1 MSSLQLVALTCFI
14 YTLIIVIGLGF
25 WATRKKPD
33 AGKCGCFHRLAVT
46 ERLYAKAFE
55 NKPEIQHLLGCFSG
69 DAIKSGGPMM
79 NLLSAQ
85 HHINMS
91 TQRIVM
97 EAIDSVVSQAKS
109 EKKSP
114 IPAENS
120 TFTPR
125 SEAES

>member
-1 MSSLQLVALTCFI
+1 MTPLQLVALTIFI
-14 YTLIIVIGLGF
+14 YTLAVVIGLGF

-33 AGKCGCFHRLAVT
+33 AGKCGCHHRLAVV
-46 ERLYAKAFE
+46 ERLYVKAFE
-55 NKPEIQHLLGCFSG
+55 DRPEIQHLLGCFSD
-69 DAIKSGGPMM
+69 DAVKSGGPMT

-97 EAIDSVVSQAKS
+97 EAIDSVLSQPKNN
-109 EKKSP
+109 KNPP

-120 TFTPR
+120 TFPPG
-125 SEAES
+125 SGAES